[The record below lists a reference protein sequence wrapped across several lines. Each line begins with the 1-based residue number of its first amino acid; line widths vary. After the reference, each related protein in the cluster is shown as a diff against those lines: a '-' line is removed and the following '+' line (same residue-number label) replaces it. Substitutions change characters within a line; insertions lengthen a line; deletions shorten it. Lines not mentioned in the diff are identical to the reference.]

1 MNSERTRN
9 RPGETISSGPVRP
22 AVRGRAV
29 GDRQGTASDI
39 TITHSCGHEATLSV
53 YGDPTRSRY
62 AVAMADRPCRDCYRR
77 VAVAKDTEA
86 IKAGRRSVL
95 VGSEKQMPWAQ
106 AIRQQRAEAFGDYVK
121 AVRDAGSAGIAK
133 RVLTREAVDTT
144 INEVKQAI
152 ADLFAGTVEFDPDE
166 YGMHSGYTRWW
177 IDQRETEVRDIMA
190 ALLPDRDVLGGDIDG
205 LGIGSDPVAG
215 VYRFVPVSASDD
227 GDAGYDTQ
235 READLLDLD
244 DSPF

>member
-1 MNSERTRN
+1 MNSQGTWN
-9 RPGETISSGPVRP
+9 RPGQTISSATIRP

-29 GDRQGTASDI
+29 GDRQGSQSEI
-39 TITHSCGHEATLSV
+39 TITHSCGHTATLLV

-62 AVAMADRPCRDCYRR
+62 AVAMTERPCKDCYRR

-86 IKAGRRSVL
+86 ITAGRRSTL

-106 AIRQQRAEAFGDYVK
+106 SVRQAKAEAFGDYVK

-133 RVLTREAVDTT
+133 RVLTKQAVDTT
-144 INEVKQAI
+144 INEIKQAI
-152 ADLFAGTVEFDPDE
+152 ADLFGGTVEFDPDE

-177 IDQRETEVRDIMA
+177 IDARETEVRDIMA
-190 ALLPDRDVLGGDIDG
+190 ALLPERDVLGGDLDG

-215 VYRFVPVSASDD
+215 VFRFLPVPSDEQ
-227 GDAGYDTQ
+227 DAGSDTRSQ
-235 READLLDLD
+235 AQVLDLD
-244 DSPF
+244 DTPF

>member
-1 MNSERTRN
+1 
-9 RPGETISSGPVRP
+9 
-22 AVRGRAV
+22 
-29 GDRQGTASDI
+29 
-39 TITHSCGHEATLSV
+39 
-53 YGDPTRSRY
+53 
-62 AVAMADRPCRDCYRR
+62 MADRPCRDCYRR
-77 VAVAKDTEA
+77 VAVGKDTEA

-121 AVRDAGSAGIAK
+121 AVRDEGSAGIAK

-190 ALLPDRDVLGGDIDG
+190 ALLPERDVLGGDIDG

-215 VYRFVPVSASDD
+215 VFRFIPVPASDD
-227 GDAGYDTQ
+227 GDVGYDAR